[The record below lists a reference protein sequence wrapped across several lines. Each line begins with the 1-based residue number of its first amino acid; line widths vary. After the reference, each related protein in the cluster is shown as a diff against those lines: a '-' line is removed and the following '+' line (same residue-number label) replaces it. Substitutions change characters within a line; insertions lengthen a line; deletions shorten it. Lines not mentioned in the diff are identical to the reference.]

1 MTLTTIGSPLSV
13 RIFGDTDT
21 IDTASAH
28 DVVGKRFHCKVG
40 EKLYLSNLMSPSY
53 LELLTS

>member
-40 EKLYLSNLMSPSY
+40 EKLSLPHPMSPSY